1 MEQHG
6 TVLSEVLLEPG
17 PTDSVFDLLAAACKL
32 HPAPL
37 QIALLGFAGGSVL
50 AALRAL
56 GLRAHV
62 HGIDLDR
69 RGYDRL
75 RQGRPRWLEPL
86 SWRKADAIRW
96 LARTRRSFDVIVEDL
111 SVPCGGDVEKPDST
125 WEILPRLMARR
136 LAPGGLAV
144 FNLLRPPGMGWS
156 RGIADI
162 QKPFAHAVRA
172 DLLDYHNRVLIASQ
186 HPFQPGRSGELL
198 RLAMRDLGSTQASR
212 FRVRHLA

>member
-17 PTDSVFDLLAAACKL
+17 PTDSVFDLLACACRL
-32 HPAPL
+32 HPNPL

-56 GLRAHV
+56 GIRAQV
-62 HGIDLDR
+62 QGIDLDR
-69 RGYDRL
+69 QGYDRL
-75 RQGRPRWLEPL
+75 RQGRPGWLQPL
-86 SWRKADAIRW
+86 CWRKTDAIAW
-96 LARTRRSFDVIVEDL
+96 LARTRRRFDVIVEDL
-111 SVPCGGDVEKPDST
+111 SVPCGGDVEKPEST
-125 WEILPRLMARR
+125 WEIVPRLMAGR

-172 DLLDYHNRVLIASQ
+172 DLFDYHNRVLIASQ
-186 HPFQPGRSGELL
+186 EPFEPGRSGEVL
-198 RLAMRDLGSTQASR
+198 RQAMRDLGSTQASR
-212 FRVRHLA
+212 FRVRQLA